1 MKWQKK
7 INRRKEEYIYR
18 TLYIKQSLVNKIN
31 KLANDN
37 NTSFNNIVISMIEAC
52 LEEDVNED
60 KT

>member
-52 LEEDVNED
+52 LEEDGNED

>member
-52 LEEDVNED
+52 IEEDGNED